1 MELKSRQTYIL
12 RSLLDAEQGL
22 TSTYLL
28 QILGIAKRTF
38 YYDVEKINDYLAQY
52 RMGRLVIGGQRI
64 RAEISD
70 RAALDRQ
77 LRKNS
82 SYFFSVA
89 ERRAMEILYIS
100 LASEVVTINRMME
113 TFDVSKNTALADI
126 KMIREELDEWGLSLH
141 SAIKVGYQIEG
152 EEATIRKLLWAQ
164 FRKLNNPEGTSAVKS
179 FLQQSMVAL
188 TGNDIDFLELC
199 RCLIKQ
205 YESDIKGDCF
215 LNESGFESMMIQA
228 SWIRSRKGHEIN
240 MSGDE
245 QFALMKTLSYRSV
258 EFSAQ
263 KLGILGMGISPKETY
278 YITSLFLGTQTTDFA
293 TQEEEDSYIAA
304 LAEQLIYNFERI
316 ACITFPNRERL
327 HGQLSHHIRPM
338 YYRLKYGIMDKNP
351 LVKDIQRMYP
361 AVYDFTRRAMLEI
374 DSKLLKDISEDE
386 LSYLCVYFASNL
398 NEKFLSQTE
407 TTAAEEVLIIGAGN
421 MASATLVKEQL
432 QNLFGLSFRYSVI
445 TVDRVRKW
453 ELDDYALV
461 VSLVPLGP
469 QQQCAK
475 LVQTGPI
482 LTETNQR
489 KIMDVL
495 KTNRTI
501 ARHDQLIQD
510 IIRMVEQNTSGEIQS
525 ERLYFDLFRYF
536 ERRDGGRSTPQTAE
550 TFVEKLRA
558 ENIVPLPEDA
568 DWGEAVLLGAERL
581 QGERLADK
589 MRNLL
594 TNRKVQMYRFH
605 PDAVLVHCPMQGE
618 VGAKVDVRILV
629 SREGVVCRDGARAGV
644 ILCLSTVDRYTHWNT
659 LQEIYQY
666 FSTPGHVDG
675 VKQLYSHPKEENS
688 HERV

>member
-38 YYDVEKINDYLAQY
+38 YYDIEKINDYLAQY
-52 RMGRLVIGGQRI
+52 KMGRLVIGGQRI

-82 SYFFSVA
+82 SYFFSVS

-164 FRKLNNPEGTSAVKS
+164 FRKLNNPEGNSAVKS
-179 FLQQSMVAL
+179 FLQQSMVTL

-228 SWIRSRKGHEIN
+228 PWIRSRKGHEIN

-278 YITSLFLGTQTTDFA
+278 YITWS
-293 TQEEEDSYIAA
+293 AA
-304 LAEQLIYNFERI
+304 PWA
-316 ACITFPNRERL
+316 P
-327 HGQLSHHIRPM
+327 
-338 YYRLKYGIMDKNP
+338 
-351 LVKDIQRMYP
+351 
-361 AVYDFTRRAMLEI
+361 
-374 DSKLLKDISEDE
+374 
-386 LSYLCVYFASNL
+386 
-398 NEKFLSQTE
+398 
-407 TTAAEEVLIIGAGN
+407 
-421 MASATLVKEQL
+421 
-432 QNLFGLSFRYSVI
+432 
-445 TVDRVRKW
+445 
-453 ELDDYALV
+453 
-461 VSLVPLGP
+461 
-469 QQQCAK
+469 
-475 LVQTGPI
+475 
-482 LTETNQR
+482 
-489 KIMDVL
+489 
-495 KTNRTI
+495 
-501 ARHDQLIQD
+501 
-510 IIRMVEQNTSGEIQS
+510 
-525 ERLYFDLFRYF
+525 
-536 ERRDGGRSTPQTAE
+536 
-550 TFVEKLRA
+550 
-558 ENIVPLPEDA
+558 
-568 DWGEAVLLGAERL
+568 
-581 QGERLADK
+581 
-589 MRNLL
+589 
-594 TNRKVQMYRFH
+594 
-605 PDAVLVHCPMQGE
+605 
-618 VGAKVDVRILV
+618 
-629 SREGVVCRDGARAGV
+629 
-644 ILCLSTVDRYTHWNT
+644 
-659 LQEIYQY
+659 
-666 FSTPGHVDG
+666 
-675 VKQLYSHPKEENS
+675 
-688 HERV
+688 